1 MLFLIQ
7 TSHIKE
13 VISSFYERKLNH
25 RERSD
30 FPKITHLL
38 RAKLGWK
45 SKFVPLQSTQS
56 SISPPR

>member
-13 VISSFYERKLNH
+13 AISSFYKRKLNH

-30 FPKITHLL
+30 FPTITHLCSSL
-38 RAKLGWK
+38 RAKLGLK

-56 SISPPR
+56 SH

>member
-25 RERSD
+25 RERVISPD
-30 FPKITHLL
+30 HTSF
-38 RAKLGWK
+38 K
-45 SKFVPLQSTQS
+45 SKVRMEIKFVAQSTQS
-56 SISPPR
+56 SH

>member
-56 SISPPR
+56 SH